1 MDDQGSPVS
10 NWNPVV
16 VIFVTHREPQRTP
29 GWSRKIR
36 MIKLSNLNI
45 KGVLLSLYSF
55 NHKEPQNPRS
65 SSSFLSQ
72 FWQSLGTD
80 LLVFTPATGH
90 TNIIFFS
97 SLQFFMLL
105 VLGMVFIQLVNMY
118 FNIHEFIGKSDYCS
132 RYDFHAIY
140 VLVLGTIRQGLLRG
154 P

>member
-1 MDDQGSPVS
+1 MWVGPKTWMTKVS
-10 NWNPVV
+10 NSRFQRNPILI
-16 VIFVTHREPQRTP
+16 IFFTHREPQRTP

-80 LLVFTPATGH
+80 LLVFTTGTGH

-105 VLGMVFIQLVNMY
+105 VLGMVFIYVV
-118 FNIHEFIGKSDYCS
+118 GKC
-132 RYDFHAIY
+132 
-140 VLVLGTIRQGLLRG
+140 V
-154 P
+154 